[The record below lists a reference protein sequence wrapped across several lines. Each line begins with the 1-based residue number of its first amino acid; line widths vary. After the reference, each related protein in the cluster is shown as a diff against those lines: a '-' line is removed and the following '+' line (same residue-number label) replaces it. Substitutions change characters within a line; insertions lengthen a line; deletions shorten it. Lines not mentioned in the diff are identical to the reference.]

1 MAALNVIVRLSVR
14 CGSLSTWTEALRGPE
29 RACVS
34 SCLLRRVL
42 CISAAITRRS
52 LPGWTSVHLPL
63 LALCSTAIR

>member
-1 MAALNVIVRLSVR
+1 MAALNVIVMVV
-14 CGSLSTWTEALRGPE
+14 CALWFLVYLDRRTKRAA
-29 RACVS
+29 RACLS
-34 SCLLRRVL
+34 SCLLRRVP